1 MQTDGGDKV
10 SIRMPKFGRKQW
22 YAIIIGTLFLG
33 SSAAY
38 ALFLG
43 PNDSLQDNSNIPEH
57 VSDTDS
63 VLAYPG
69 VGVLGGIHEHFTISV
84 TLDGV
89 PVDFS
94 RARYQLRD
102 QRFHFESGDGS
113 LAHMH
118 AAGINLDYVFRTLGM
133 QFNSTCIVLET
144 GRAFC
149 NDEAAGKSVQ
159 MFVDG
164 RVNTEFEKYYP
175 KASGTDESR
184 ASTMDSIVITY
195 G

>member
-1 MQTDGGDKV
+1 MK
-10 SIRMPKFGRKQW
+10 
-22 YAIIIGTLFLG
+22 
-33 SSAAY
+33 
-38 ALFLG
+38 
-43 PNDSLQDNSNIPEH
+43 
-57 VSDTDS
+57 
-63 VLAYPG
+63 
-69 VGVLGGIHEHFTISV
+69 
-84 TLDGV
+84 
-89 PVDFS
+89 
-94 RARYQLRD
+94 
-102 QRFHFESGDGS
+102 
-113 LAHMH
+113 
-118 AAGINLDYVFRTLGM
+118 
-133 QFNSTCIVLET
+133 FNSTCIVLET